1 MEQNMKKRK
10 TVFGILFPACL
21 GLGVGLGALMHNIG
35 VGLAIGAGTGTL
47 LSLLGEYYF
56 NRIE

>member
-1 MEQNMKKRK
+1 MKKRK

-47 LSLLGEYYF
+47 LSLFGEYYF